1 MGGTSFRR
9 RGVFRSATAAV
20 LLLAAAGCGSAGTP
34 FEALARDPTEVTYAA
49 ALGVNLDEMTRSPT
63 GLYYQTLREGRG
75 TEVAAAGD
83 SLQVDYT
90 GWTRNGRRFD
100 SSEGRGRPLE
110 VVLGEGQVLPGF
122 EEGLEGMRLGEQRL
136 LVIPHELA
144 YGSRRIG
151 DIPPYAILV
160 FRIELVGLVKV
171 QAS

>member
-1 MGGTSFRR
+1 MGGTSFRL
-9 RGVFRSATAAV
+9 RGVLRSAAAAV

-49 ALGVNLDEMTRSPT
+49 SLGVNLDEMMRSPT

-100 SSEGRGRPLE
+100 SSEARGPLD
-110 VVLGEGQVLPGF
+110 VVLGEGTVIPGF

>member
-1 MGGTSFRR
+1 MGGTSRR
-9 RGVFRSATAAV
+9 LRGVLRSAAAAA

-34 FEALARDPTEVTYAA
+34 FEALARDPSEVTYASS
-49 ALGVNLDEMTRSPT
+49 LGVNLEEMTRSPT

-83 SLQVDYT
+83 ALLVHYT
-90 GWTRNGRRFD
+90 GWTRNGARFD
-100 SSEGRGRPLE
+100 RSPDGRPLE
-110 VVLGEGQVLPGF
+110 VVLGEGKVIPGF
-122 EEGLEGMRLGEQRL
+122 EEGLGGMRLGEERL

-160 FRIELVGLVKV
+160 FRIELVGLEKA

>member
-9 RGVFRSATAAV
+9 RGVFRSATAAA

-63 GLYYQTLREGRG
+63 GLYYQILREGRG

-83 SLQVDYT
+83 SLQVNYT

-100 SSEGRGRPLE
+100 SSEARGPLD
-110 VVLGEGQVLPGF
+110 VVLGEGTVIPGF
-122 EEGLEGMRLGEQRL
+122 EEGLEGMRLGEERL
-136 LVIPHELA
+136 LVVPHELA

>member
-9 RGVFRSATAAV
+9 RGVFRSATAAA

-100 SSEGRGRPLE
+100 SSEARGPLD
-110 VVLGEGQVLPGF
+110 VVLGEGTVIPGF

-171 QAS
+171 QTS

>member
-1 MGGTSFRR
+1 MGGTSFRL
-9 RGVFRSATAAV
+9 RGVLRSAAAAV

-49 ALGVNLDEMTRSPT
+49 SLGVNLDEMTRSPT
-63 GLYYQTLREGRG
+63 GLYYQTLTEGRG
-75 TEVAAAGD
+75 AEVAAAGD
-83 SLQVDYT
+83 SLLVHYT
-90 GWTRNGRRFD
+90 GWTRNGARFD
-100 SSEGRGRPLE
+100 RSPEDRPLM
-110 VVLGEGQVLPGF
+110 VVLGEGTVIPGF
-122 EEGLEGMRLGEQRL
+122 EEGLEGMRLGEERL

-160 FRIELVGLVKV
+160 FRIELVGLEKA

>member
-1 MGGTSFRR
+1 MGGTSCRL
-9 RGVFRSATAAV
+9 GGILSASAAL

-49 ALGVNLDEMTRSPT
+49 SLGVNLDEMTRSPT
-63 GLYYQTLREGRG
+63 GLYYRTLREGRG
-75 TEVAAAGD
+75 TEVASAGD
-83 SLQVDYT
+83 SLRVDYT

-100 SSEGRGRPLE
+100 SSEARGPLD
-110 VVLGEGQVLPGF
+110 VVLGDGTVIPGF
-122 EEGLEGMRLGEQRL
+122 EEGLEGMRLGEERL
-136 LVIPHELA
+136 LVIPHDLA

-160 FRIELVGLVKV
+160 FRIELVGLEKA

>member
-1 MGGTSFRR
+1 MGGTFFRR
-9 RGVFRSATAAV
+9 RGVFRSATAAA

-63 GLYYQTLREGRG
+63 GLYYQILREGRG

-100 SSEGRGRPLE
+100 SSEARGPLD
-110 VVLGEGQVLPGF
+110 VVLGEGTVIPGF

>member
-1 MGGTSFRR
+1 MGGTSFRL
-9 RGVFRSATAAV
+9 RGVLRSAAAAV

-49 ALGVNLDEMTRSPT
+49 SLGVSLDEMTRSPT
-63 GLYYQTLREGRG
+63 GLYYQILREGRG

-100 SSEGRGRPLE
+100 SSEARGPLD
-110 VVLGEGQVLPGF
+110 VVLGEGTVIPGF

>member
-9 RGVFRSATAAV
+9 RGVLRSTVAAA

-49 ALGVNLDEMTRSPT
+49 SLRVNLDEMTRSPT

-100 SSEGRGRPLE
+100 SSEARGPLD
-110 VVLGEGQVLPGF
+110 VVLGEGTVIPGF